1 LNFDFNHA
9 DTNPDLDPAFHSNA
23 DPCTSG
29 SGSAALMK
37 PFLKME
43 ENFEKIRLHFS
54 KGDLF
59 KADYF
64 RQTLIPTQIDSKLP
78 L

>member
-1 LNFDFNHA
+1 MHIWIRIRG
-9 DTNPDLDPAFHSNA
+9 PDETFHK
-23 DPCTSG
+23 
-29 SGSAALMK
+29 MK
-37 PFLKME
+37 GNL
-43 ENFEKIRLHFS
+43 EKNRLHFS